1 MDLELTKRV
10 ARKLCEEH
18 NWQNLEFIDAG
29 NSGAVFRIDHP
40 KHGSSALK
48 IYDPAFFKG
57 GNALIEEKRIKLQE
71 QLRSHGNPHLID
83 ILEVGAIAEENTWYL
98 LMELCSWPNLEKCL
112 PSVRDDQ
119 VEDLLRQLVDAVEFL
134 QRKGLVHRDIKPAN
148 IVVHPTFSHLKL
160 LDLGVLR
167 RIEHTEG
174 NGTDQAETKR
184 FVATTQYSSP
194 EYLTRD
200 ELPGAEGFEALNV
213 YQVGAVLHDL
223 IMKSPIFREEAE
235 TQNKYILYKAVTSKH
250 PLVVNP
256 NLPPRLISLCKAA
269 LSKHPK
275 DRIKGVSLAQLASRS
290 DTPEDIRKRL
300 SAPRARKESPSAPSI
315 MVWRTH
321 VRDWLRD
328 AAVKEKATLG
338 PLRLKVKDTT
348 NGLAW
353 TLAFASNES
362 ELLVTLT
369 ESSDKSHLIV
379 SLSANVPEELTIPVL
394 EIFNTGPQIE
404 TAEVIQQLTANI
416 LYMLDL
422 CSVTSAGKRS

>member
-40 KHGSSALK
+40 KHGPSALK

-98 LMELCSWPNLEKCL
+98 LMELCSWPNLKKCL

-290 DTPEDIRKRL
+290 DTPEDSVALQRRDDQ
-300 SAPRARKESPSAPSI
+300 SQAYSDTQRARGVSSSQVAFLSRSLDALTKRIDGLEKYVSAEIELKRKMNVEKSQADLLGELPLSQGTPKPS
-315 MVWRTH
+315 
-321 VRDWLRD
+321 
-328 AAVKEKATLG
+328 KK
-338 PLRLKVKDTT
+338 K
-348 NGLAW
+348 
-353 TLAFASNES
+353 
-362 ELLVTLT
+362 
-369 ESSDKSHLIV
+369 
-379 SLSANVPEELTIPVL
+379 
-394 EIFNTGPQIE
+394 
-404 TAEVIQQLTANI
+404 
-416 LYMLDL
+416 
-422 CSVTSAGKRS
+422 